1 MYPFVDNSQIVGR
14 DSDVST
20 MICMLIGSYE
30 SGDDLSVIAIVRISG
45 MGKRTLAQLVYNNEK
60 VVKHFGDQRMWICA
74 SNDFIVPKL
83 LNQMIQSLTGD
94 KSDIDNIEGIVRKL
108 AAKLNGKKY
117 LLVLDDVWNEN
128 QDKWECMRNSLVGI
142 GGSKGSKIIST
153 ARSMHVVSTMRTS
166 PSLTY
171 HLNQL
176 SENESWTMFWK
187 RAFANGGPIET
198 SNLVAIGRKMV
209 EKCKG
214 VPLAI
219 ESLGGLMY
227 SRQYNYEQVS
237 IENSEIWS
245 STEIKSGIQP
255 ILRLSFDHLPSLYLK
270 HCFAY
275 CFISPKDFNIQKDKS
290 IQLWMAQGYLQP
302 SLGSNLEMKDVGNN
316 YFNILL
322 HNSLFQDINLDV
334 HNNIISCKMHNLV
347 HDLALDVSK
356 GNCLALASTAS
367 EANCHPEVQHLS
379 FTLMGNVSFEIPKKN
394 VGKLRTL
401 FSEGS
406 LPKNIYEF
414 ECIRALNLENV
425 RELPDSIC
433 KFIQL
438 QTLRV
443 PFILKKLPE
452 KFYEL
457 VSLRHFCFHETIMNR
472 ELMPMTIGTLTSLQT
487 LPFFVVGEDKGHKI
501 EELGSL
507 SKLRG
512 ELMIYNLKQV
522 KGKKDAEKANISRKL
537 NIHELGFH

>member
-1 MYPFVDNSQIVGR
+1 
-14 DSDVST
+14 
-20 MICMLIGSYE
+20 
-30 SGDDLSVIAIVRISG
+30 

-302 SLGSNLEMKDVGNN
+302 SLGSNLEMKDV
-316 YFNILL
+316 
-322 HNSLFQDINLDV
+322 
-334 HNNIISCKMHNLV
+334 
-347 HDLALDVSK
+347 DVSK